1 VTTFAPSV
9 RNTKRNLQ
17 FFSIDVVDV
26 VYPNAISI
34 SGNTEVSLGKRTK
47 LNVSFDPI
55 TTNEKALI
63 WSSADENIA
72 TVDQNGVVTGISLGT
87 TTITATAFNKDV
99 PVIATFEIAV
109 VLTLKVVVVLLQAIL
124 MRFFPL
130 MVNQTM
136 LTSLFKLVAPVHGTQ
151 VVSQAVRLVDTTLKT
166 KH

>member
-109 VLTLKVVVVLLQAIL
+109 AEQILDQWTIL
-124 MRFFPL
+124 MYICGADLESRSSL
-130 MVNQTM
+130 ASGDINEILSVNGQPDD
-136 LTSLFKLVAPVHGTQ
+136 VNIVI
-151 VVSQAVRLVDTTLKT
+151 
-166 KH
+166 